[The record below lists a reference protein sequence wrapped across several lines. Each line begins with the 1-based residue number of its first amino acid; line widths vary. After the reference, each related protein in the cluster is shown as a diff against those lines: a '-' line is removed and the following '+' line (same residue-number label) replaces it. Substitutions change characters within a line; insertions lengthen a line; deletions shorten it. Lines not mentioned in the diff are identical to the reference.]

1 MPVPSAK
8 EPDRP
13 SRQRE
18 NSEQSRQKLLDAAA
32 VVFSEQGFHKASL
45 QAIGEE
51 AGISRGSIVWH
62 FGTKDGL
69 LQAVVER
76 TYLSWAREVAT
87 SDVGSRGGRGAIVA
101 VIDAH
106 RRFIEECPA
115 DNRLYY
121 ALVSEVSANAELAE
135 RVRRMHSELYL
146 QLRGYIVEGQQAD
159 EISARLDPDVGA
171 RLVLSTLGG
180 IGHLVILVPDADVGP
195 LYAEVLRTME
205 SNLVV

>member
-1 MPVPSAK
+1 MTTDNDPS
-8 EPDRP
+8 RP
-13 SRQRE
+13 TRQQEKSELSRQR
-18 NSEQSRQKLLDAAA
+18 LLDAAA
-32 VVFSEQGFHKASL
+32 VVFSEQGFQRASL

-62 FGTKDGL
+62 FGTKDAL

-87 SDVGSRGGRGAIVA
+87 SNVGSRGGRQAIVA
-101 VIDAH
+101 VIEAH
-106 RRFIEECPA
+106 RRFIEERPA

-135 RVRRMHSELYL
+135 RVTRMHSELYL
-146 QLRGYIVEGQQAD
+146 QLRGYIKEGQRID

-180 IGHLVILVPDADVGP
+180 IGHLVILVPDAEVEP
-195 LYAEVLRTME
+195 LYNEVLRTME
-205 SNLVV
+205 FNLAV

>member
-1 MPVPSAK
+1 MTPSKDAS
-8 EPDRP
+8 RP
-13 SRQRE
+13 TKQRE
-18 NSEQSRQKLLDAAA
+18 QSELSRQKLLDAAA
-32 VVFSEQGFHKASL
+32 VVFAEQGFHKASL

-62 FGTKDGL
+62 FGTKDAL

-76 TYLSWAREVAT
+76 TYLSWARGVA
-87 SDVGSRGGRGAIVA
+87 SSEAGARGGRQAIIA

-135 RVRRMHSELYL
+135 RVRGMHRELYL
-146 QLRGYIVEGQQAD
+146 QLRGYIVGGQAED

-180 IGHLVILVPDADVGP
+180 IGHLVILVPDVDVGP
-195 LYAEVLRTME
+195 LYTELLRSME
-205 SNLVV
+205 SNLTV

>member
-1 MPVPSAK
+1 MTPGNDPS
-8 EPDRP
+8 RP
-13 SRQRE
+13 TRQREKSELSRQR
-18 NSEQSRQKLLDAAA
+18 LLDAAA
-32 VVFSEQGFHKASL
+32 VVFSEQGFHRASL
-45 QAIGEE
+45 KAIGEE

-62 FGTKDGL
+62 FGTKDAL

-87 SDVGSRGGRGAIVA
+87 SDVGSRGGRQAIVA

-106 RRFIEECPA
+106 RRFIEERPA

-135 RVRRMHSELYL
+135 RVTRMHSELYL
-146 QLRGYIVEGQQAD
+146 QLRGYILEGQVAG

-180 IGHLVILVPDADVGP
+180 IGHLVILVPGADVGP
-195 LYAEVLRTME
+195 IYDEVLRTVE